1 MNDFEDHEVRDRLQR
16 VGGHGPDSDEAY
28 ARLQRGVRLARR
40 RRSVSILSGL
50 GITVVLAFSAAVYA
64 SRSNSHVS
72 PADGGTDS
80 EVTTGNF
87 ELATDDTQPDDTATE
102 STPQTSDDKSG
113 SANTLKPGNPPGN
126 GSTTVP
132 SGGNGPVS
140 GPPTATT
147 TAGAAQVD
155 ETKTSVSQGGS
166 ITVSVHGGVLTLFS
180 HTATDGYSYELEDS
194 EDTRIRVRFENSGG
208 HSRIEATIAAN
219 GHISFAV
226 SESYSGSDDTSQTS
240 SP

>member
-1 MNDFEDHEVRDRLQR
+1 MDDFEEREIRDRLQR
-16 VGGHGPDSDEAY
+16 FGGHRPDSDAAY

-64 SRSNSHVS
+64 NRSNSSVS
-72 PADGGTDS
+72 PADGGTDA
-80 EVTTGNF
+80 EVTTGNS
-87 ELATDDTQPDDTATE
+87 ERATDDTATE
-102 STPQTSDDKSG
+102 STPHTSDGDDTSG
-113 SANTLKPGNPPGN
+113 SANTLQQGNPSGN
-126 GSTTVP
+126 GSTSVP
-132 SGGNGPVS
+132 SGGNGPANQL
-140 GPPTATT
+140 PPATT
-147 TAGAAQVD
+147 TAVASQVD
-155 ETKTSVSQGGS
+155 ETKTGVSQGGS